1 MRIGIGA
8 SAPSVDGIIEQAVDA
23 EAAGFTTLWFAS
35 GGTAGD
41 PLVAMALAGR
51 ATTTL
56 ELATGV
62 LQTYPCHPVLMAERV
77 ASVVNAV
84 GRSVTIG
91 VGPSHAALVERSYGL
106 AYDHPGR
113 HTEEYLTI
121 LGPLLRGE
129 KVRFEGTDLTGRSNP
144 PAMAAHPSLLLAAL
158 APRLLRVA
166 GTHTDGTVLWL
177 ATPRAV
183 AEHIVPALHAAAS
196 AAGRPIP
203 RVVAGLPVAVHD
215 DVDEARA
222 ALVSQIGFYEAL
234 PNYRR
239 LLDLGGAATMPDA
252 AAIGDEAT
260 VTAHLRSLL
269 DAGATDVWASVV
281 AVGPDPAAS
290 IARTHALLA
299 DLARSS

>member
-1 MRIGIGA
+1 MKIGL
-8 SAPSVDGIIEQAVDA
+8 SATAPTVDGIIAQALHA
-23 EAAGFTTLWFAS
+23 ESAGFATLWFAS

-51 ATTTL
+51 TTTTL

-91 VGPSHAALVERSYGL
+91 VGPSHAALVERGYGL

-113 HTEEYLTI
+113 HTEEYLSI

-129 KVRFEGTDLTGRSNP
+129 KVRFEGTDLTGRANP

-158 APRLLRVA
+158 APRMLRVA
-166 GTHTDGTVLWL
+166 GTHADGTVLWL

-183 AEHIVPALHAAAS
+183 GDHIVPALAAAAV
-196 AAGRPIP
+196 AAGRPSP

-215 DVDEARA
+215 DVDEARE
-222 ALVSQIGFYEAL
+222 ALVTQIGFYEAL

-252 AAIGDEAT
+252 AAIGDEEA
-260 VTAHLRSLL
+260 VTLHLQALI
-269 DAGATDVWASVV
+269 DAGATDIWASVV
-281 AVGPDPAAS
+281 AVGPDPVAS
-290 IARTHALLA
+290 VGRTHALLA
-299 DLARSS
+299 ELTAG